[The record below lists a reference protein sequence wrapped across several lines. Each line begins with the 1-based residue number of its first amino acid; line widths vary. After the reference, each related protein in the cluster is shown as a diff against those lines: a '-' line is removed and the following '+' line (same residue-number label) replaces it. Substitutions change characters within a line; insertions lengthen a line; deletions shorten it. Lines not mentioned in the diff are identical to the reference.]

1 MRVLVVED
9 ETRMSRLL
17 KRGLEEEGH
26 AVDLAADGPEGLWLA
41 SENRRDRAR
50 RDAAGFRRV

>member
-9 ETRMSRLL
+9 DTRMSRLL

-26 AVDLAADGPEGLWLA
+26 AVDLDYKHSHSPEVTHPLM
-41 SENRRDRAR
+41 
-50 RDAAGFRRV
+50 